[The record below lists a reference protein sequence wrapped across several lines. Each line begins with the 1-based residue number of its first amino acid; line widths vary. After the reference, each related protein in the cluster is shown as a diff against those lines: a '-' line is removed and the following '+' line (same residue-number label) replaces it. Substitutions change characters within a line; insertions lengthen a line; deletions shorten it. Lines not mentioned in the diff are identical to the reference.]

1 MIKSRTDKEK
11 EVSYYVSLGYTQKQ
25 AVRIADL
32 TFARPYDRHER
43 KLNLGFAAGG
53 GIMRMKSMRASV
65 QAEALEEASLE
76 VECLAAPMR
85 SPAPQMAMGFVPAEE
100 AETGFP
106 GVCIEDVRSDEYEH
120 IEEVGVQS
128 TAASPTS
135 TFRTTFN
142 TASAAILLG
151 NFRNGTRFSHDMIR
165 TEELLNFVPY
175 ALNEAKDG
183 LFEVTREMTRQGD
196 KGFLFLGIKA
206 KDAIPA
212 RKNIVLLIDTSG
224 SMSDKVLQIR
234 ATLATVFA
242 GLNENDVFSV
252 VTYSS
257 EDHTFIDGMKVNKKH
272 DIDFVLD
279 QLETMYIEGCTDGS
293 KGIETAYTIVEENFI
308 EDGINRVILVTD
320 GDLNFGVTDKG
331 GLIDLIE
338 EKRKTG
344 AYLSCIGTGLYNL
357 RDDKLE
363 ALAKNGNGNYFVVN
377 DIADVKEILY
387 KKYASLVFPVARNVK
402 AQVEFNPSAVKG
414 YRLIGFEN
422 RRLTHEQFRDDKAAS
437 EPFGSGAY
445 CVACYE
451 LFFSDIAN
459 VKPLKYRT
467 ESAPSSDELGTLTV
481 RYQNIQ
487 SDDYNEQEFILE
499 NSEASSDNI
508 AKAQKCAELAEILR
522 GDDSEGK
529 KRKAIREYL
538 RLFGGTEYA
547 ESFEE

>member
-1 MIKSRTDKEK
+1 MIQRKTDEEK
-11 EVSYYVSLGYTQKQ
+11 EISYYVSLGYTRKQ
-25 AVRIADL
+25 AVRIAEL
-32 TFARPYDRHER
+32 TFARPYDRSVR

-53 GIMRMKSMRASV
+53 GILRMKSMRASV
-65 QAEALEEASLE
+65 QAEAPEDAL
-76 VECLAAPMR
+76 VECFAEPAC
-85 SPAPQMAMGFVPAEE
+85 SPAPLQMPGSVSMEEE
-100 AETGFP
+100 AVFP
-106 GVCIEDVRSDEYEH
+106 GVGIEDVRSDEYEH
-120 IEEVGVQS
+120 IEEIGAQS
-128 TAASPTS
+128 TAVSPTS

-142 TASAAILLG
+142 TAAAAILLG
-151 NFRNGTRFSHDMIR
+151 NFRNGTRFSRDMIR

-175 ALNEAKDG
+175 ELNEAKDG
-183 LFEVTREMTRQGD
+183 LFEVTREMTRAGD

-224 SMSDKVLQIR
+224 SMDSKKLQIR
-234 ATLATVFA
+234 AALATVFA

-257 EDHTFIDGMKVNKKH
+257 EDHTFIDGMTVNKKH
-272 DIDFVLD
+272 DIDYVLD
-279 QLETMYIEGCTDGS
+279 KLRTMYIEGCTDGS

-308 EDGINRVILVTD
+308 EGGVNRVILVTD

-377 DIADVKEILY
+377 DVADVKEILY
-387 KKYASLVFPVARNVK
+387 KKYSSLIFPVAKNVK

-422 RRLTHEQFRDDKAAS
+422 RRLTHEQFRDDAVTA

-459 VKPLKYRT
+459 VKPLKYQT
-467 ESAPSSDELGTLTV
+467 GNTASSDELGTLTL
-481 RYQNIQ
+481 RYQNVQ
-487 SDDYNEQEFILE
+487 NDEYNEQEFVLE
-499 NSEASSDNI
+499 NREASSDNI

-529 KRKAIREYL
+529 KRKAVREYL
-538 RLFGGTEYA
+538 GLFAGTEYA